1 MAEGKLIDGPA
12 VPQQRWAG
20 LSPFWSVS
28 SLLVLLLLCLPV
40 VALACSGGN
49 PVGGAVVASTRPETV
64 VIKKQVTGSVLIT
77 PAGGDSTAAF
87 SRIEILPRRVV
98 LDRREQTDMSAQ
110 ALGPDQRPLPDV
122 EFMWIVTDP
131 RAGSITS
138 EGLFRAGRKPGVY
151 ADAVMVTGVQ
161 RNADGVRYASESV
174 TVTVIGDEEPP
185 ELTEVA
191 ILPANPTVLSGQI
204 FRLWAVGFDEDG
216 LVIRGVRLVWHV
228 NDPDI
233 GRVNDIGYLT
243 TKGGTGTFD
252 GALTVTGTWNGREV
266 SATANVTIIEAPEA
280 DNFLDV
286 QVLPQ
291 RFYLEPGQRLPLT
304 AIALNGRGE
313 LVPGAELRW
322 TTVDSDAGTV
332 GGQGL
337 FVAGDIPGVYTEAVR
352 VEAIAWNVSGFLR
365 AVDYAS
371 VVVRANQTSRLDRVG
386 LFAESVIVAP
396 GGRAILVADPIDEFG
411 QPARNVVISWDALD
425 ETVGIIDEQGY
436 FKATGSTGI
445 YHDALGVTVRQTAG
459 EQEVT
464 RSETVDV
471 IITGSL
477 NTVYIRPSLMAIGA
491 GRTAH
496 FSTFGTD
503 ENGITLPGLVTRWR
517 MLDESVGTVDP
528 LGNFTAGPTPGFY
541 EDAISGEVTQ
551 TIRGRR

>member
-1 MAEGKLIDGPA
+1 MATNRLPGARTTPR
-12 VPQQRWAG
+12 QRRTG
-20 LSPFWSVS
+20 LSPLGPGL
-28 SLLVLLLLCLPV
+28 SLLVLLLLWLPV
-40 VALACSGGN
+40 AALACSGGN
-49 PVGGAVVASTRPETV
+49 PVSGAVVASTRPETV

-77 PAGGDSTAAF
+77 PATGGSTAAF
-87 SRIEILPRRVV
+87 SRIEVVPRIVV
-98 LDRREQTDMSAQ
+98 LDPREKTAISAQ

-122 EFMWIVTDP
+122 EFTWTVIDP
-131 RAGSITS
+131 RAGSITP
-138 EGLFRAGRKPGVY
+138 EGLFRAGRRPGVY

-174 TVTVIGDEEPP
+174 TVAVVGDEEPP

-228 NDPDI
+228 NDPGI
-233 GRVNDIGYLT
+233 GRVNDTGYLT
-243 TKGGTGTFD
+243 TEGGTGTFR

-280 DNFLDV
+280 DEFLDV
-286 QVLPQ
+286 QVFPQ
-291 RFYLEPGQRLPLT
+291 RFYLEPGRRLPLT

-322 TTVDSDAGTV
+322 TTVDSAAGAV
-332 GGQGL
+332 DGQGI
-337 FVAGDIPGVYTEAVR
+337 FVAGNAPGVYTEAVR
-352 VEAIAWNVSGFLR
+352 VEAIARSASGFLR
-365 AVDYAS
+365 AVNYAS
-371 VVVRANQTSRLDRVG
+371 VVVRANETSRLDRVG

-411 QPARNVVISWDALD
+411 QPARNVVITWDALD

-436 FKATGSTGI
+436 FKATGPTGI
-445 YHDALGVTVRQTAG
+445 YHDALSVTVRQTVG

-477 NTVYIRPSLMAIGA
+477 NTVYMRPSLMVIGA
-491 GRTAH
+491 GRTIH

-517 MLDESVGTVDP
+517 MLDESVGTVDR
-528 LGNFTAGPTPGFY
+528 LGNFTAGSTPGLY

-551 TIRGRR
+551 TIHGRR